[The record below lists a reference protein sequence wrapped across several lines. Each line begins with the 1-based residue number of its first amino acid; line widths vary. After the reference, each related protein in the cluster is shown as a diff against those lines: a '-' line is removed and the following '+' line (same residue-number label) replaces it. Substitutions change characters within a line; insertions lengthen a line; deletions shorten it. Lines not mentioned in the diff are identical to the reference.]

1 MCIFVVLTLKSRM
14 SLPEDIVLIAIE
26 RKNKLLSTK
35 ATVFRNEDSQGRS
48 TMEKNYATT
57 FVKHLNIALR
67 TRNFSSTIGYSD
79 IFLSW
84 WIQDGLW
91 VISLEIIV
99 NYNLKQL
106 CTFLTLLLKYSNVI
120 KKYHFVDIFGHS
132 NRGYCEFFAQ

>member
-57 FVKHLNIALR
+57 FVKHLNIARR

-79 IFLSW
+79 IFLS
-84 WIQDGLW
+84 
-91 VISLEIIV
+91 
-99 NYNLKQL
+99 
-106 CTFLTLLLKYSNVI
+106 
-120 KKYHFVDIFGHS
+120 
-132 NRGYCEFFAQ
+132 